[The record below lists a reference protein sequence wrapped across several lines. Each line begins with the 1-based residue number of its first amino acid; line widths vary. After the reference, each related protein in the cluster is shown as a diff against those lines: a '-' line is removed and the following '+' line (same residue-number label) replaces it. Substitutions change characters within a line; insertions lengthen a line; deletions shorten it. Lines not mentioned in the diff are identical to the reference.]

1 VSKREARRQIGA
13 SWDQDQG
20 NSLSLEEASAAGYGL
35 DLEKIAPRVSI
46 VRQPDGTMRLGRFTL
61 TSTSLDI
68 PQDATEDEWSE
79 VGQTLLQIQGS
90 IQWHLG
96 DWLVYGDTREWGETY
111 KRLAAQFEYEVQ
123 TLRVLAMVARSVH
136 PLIRNQQLSF
146 AHHRLVAG
154 LSPEKQ
160 RQWLDKA
167 AAQGWTISQ
176 TKEAMRKKRPT
187 PPNLKPGTRE
197 HISALGR
204 QIRLIGRGD
213 RSAIES
219 ARTMAWDI
227 LRWLDELEGNTDQE

>member
-1 VSKREARRQIGA
+1 
-13 SWDQDQG
+13 
-20 NSLSLEEASAAGYGL
+20 
-35 DLEKIAPRVSI
+35 
-46 VRQPDGTMRLGRFTL
+46 MRLGRFTL
-61 TSTSLDI
+61 TTTSLDI

-146 AHHRLVAG
+146 AHHRLVSG

-160 RQWLDKA
+160 RRWLERA
-167 AAQGWTISQ
+167 ANEGWTISQ
-176 TKEAMRKKRPT
+176 LKEAMQKKPPT
-187 PPNLKPGTRE
+187 PSVLTPGTRE
-197 HISALGR
+197 HISALGK
-204 QIRLIGRGD
+204 QIRRIGKGD
-213 RSAIES
+213 RAAIETTR
-219 ARTMAWDI
+219 AMVWDI
-227 LRWLDELEGNTDQE
+227 LRWLDELEGNTDR